1 MKQILETQDSNGPA
15 VLLSI
20 KDGRAT
26 ITMNRP
32 ERGNGLD
39 IDSVRLLSE
48 AVERVEAD
56 GTARVLVLR
65 AKGPRFCVGA
75 DLHWLDPQRPGAHD
89 RVFQVLELL
98 NPTLL
103 KLRSMPIVVVA
114 GVQGAVAGG
123 GVGLMVASDL
133 VLAAE
138 GATVKLA
145 YPRIGATPDAGA
157 TYFLP
162 RILGERKALELLLF
176 GGDTISTATAHR
188 FGLFNFVTSQE
199 DFVAALESLVLRLT
213 EGPGQ
218 ALAKTKALA
227 YLSLSNSLA
236 GQLEAERAAFVATAD
251 TPDFHEGVRA
261 FLQKRPPHF
270 NVP

>member
-1 MKQILETQDSNGPA
+1 
-15 VLLSI
+15 LLDIGS
-20 KDGRAT
+20 GRAT
-26 ITMNRP
+26 ITLNTP
-32 ERGNGLD
+32 DRGNGLD
-39 IDSVRLLSE
+39 TDSVRLLSE

-56 GTARVLVLR
+56 GTVRVLVLR

-75 DLHWLDPQRPGAHD
+75 DLHWLDPQRSGAND

-98 NPTLL
+98 NPTLA
-103 KLRSMPIVVVA
+103 KLRNMAAVVVA

-123 GVGLMVASDL
+123 GVGLMAASDL

-138 GATVKLA
+138 GATVNLA

-162 RILGERKALELLLF
+162 RILGERKALELLLL
-176 GGDTISTATAHR
+176 GGDTINTATAQR
-188 FGLFNFVTSQE
+188 FGLFNFVAAQE
-199 DFVAALESLVLRLT
+199 DFAAALESLVLRLT
-213 EGPGQ
+213 AGPGQ

-236 GQLEAERAAFVATAD
+236 GQLEAERAAFVATTETA
-251 TPDFHEGVRA
+251 DFHEGVRA
-261 FLQKRPPHF
+261 FLQKRQPHF